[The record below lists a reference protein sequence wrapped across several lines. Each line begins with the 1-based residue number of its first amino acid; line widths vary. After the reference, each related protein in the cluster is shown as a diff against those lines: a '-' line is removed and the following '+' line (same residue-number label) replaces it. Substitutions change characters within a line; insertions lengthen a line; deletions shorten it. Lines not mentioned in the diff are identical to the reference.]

1 MHNNLNVAGQGAIAR
16 FDPLTVR
23 PNAHLSRCE
32 VLTAAAWTGVRD
44 GAATL
49 VASGIGFA
57 ACLGVRTLCRVVS
70 GAHHAVAVV
79 TATVGGAAAY
89 AFGAGTGSEG
99 WSPQRRWI
107 GAGATVACVALTLY
121 TIYNAPEQ
129 PAQAVVAAGHF
140 GTMVYS
146 MTRDMLQSQGRRVF
160 PDVQLD
166 PRRALR
172 WEGGRTTVRHVVRLG
187 LNVMTYTATSIALSR
202 WVALR
207 DLLSSDFGAL
217 LQDLGAFSGESW
229 YTFAMR
235 AINEG
240 SDGLIGTVLLALFF
254 HADLRRGQGWCS
266 NQTDAFGVV
275 VRRAGSRVSTNMLI
289 NALQSKIPPTNG
301 AVASLQGITAIRGA
315 LLNLQPPRGQQAAQR
330 PTQGGGDCLLHAA
343 AGEAQDGPWV
353 CTDPQYLRGSLC
365 DAIRALA
372 NSTERNRVLEGRAL
386 VEHHLQQAVAQLNA
400 DAHVSGFVPVL
411 DGLAL
416 LEGLPE
422 TLRTA
427 LGRCRTADERAQ
439 VAGRWLDDAAQRAPL
454 LDSVA
459 SFYAEPRRYLPTLVL
474 PCLARHLGHPLML
487 HVGSTDTL
495 YNPAGDGPF
504 EEAVHIRHTVSQQG
518 EAGDHFERVESTSG
532 QARTGV
538 RRSEST
544 DRLLDIARIYSTQE
558 GSLLFPGTN
567 QLSQEMSNLGRTDDG
582 EGSGDERGGE
592 NENRLNPNRS
602 PDGRPRNRSREEGKS
617 EVQNTEESK
626 KTN

>member
-1 MHNNLNVAGQGAIAR
+1 MHNNLNVNGQGAIAR
-16 FDPLTVR
+16 VDPLTVR
-23 PNAHLSRCE
+23 PNAQLSRYE

-57 ACLGVRTLCRVVS
+57 ACLGARTLFQMVS

-107 GAGATVACVALTLY
+107 GGGAVVACVALTLY
-121 TIYNAPEQ
+121 TIYDPGQ
-129 PAQAVVAAGHF
+129 HDQAVMVAGYF

-217 LQDLGAFSGESW
+217 LQDLGSFSGESM
-229 YTFAMR
+229 YIFAMR

-240 SDGLIGTVLLALFF
+240 SDGLIGTLLLAFLF

-266 NQTDAFGVV
+266 NQSDAFGVV
-275 VRRAGSRVSTNMLI
+275 VRRAGSRVSTNMFI
-289 NALQSKIPPTNG
+289 NALQSKIPPTKG

-315 LLNLQPPRGQQAAQR
+315 LLNLQPSRWQQAAQR
-330 PTQGGGDCLLHAA
+330 PTEGGGDCLLHAA
-343 AGEAQDGPWV
+343 AGEAQDGSWV
-353 CTDPQYLRGSLC
+353 CTDPQGIRASLG

-372 NSTERNRVLEGRAL
+372 HSTENNRVAEGRAL

-416 LEGLPE
+416 LKGLPE
-422 TLRTA
+422 TLRTELRA
-427 LGRCRTADERAQ
+427 CTTADERAQ
-439 VAGRWLDDAAQRAPL
+439 VAGRWLDDAAQRAL
-454 LDSVA
+454 LLNSVA
-459 SFYAEPRRYLPTLVL
+459 GFYAEPGRYLPTLVL
-474 PCLARHLGHPLML
+474 PCLARHLGRTLVL

-495 YNPAGDGPF
+495 YNLAGDGSF
-504 EEAVHIRHTVSQQG
+504 EAAVHIRHTVSQQG
-518 EAGDHFERVESTSG
+518 EAGDHFERVEASTPGPVNQRTRGLNRSISSHQLLDLARLDDVTDEPSPFNTDDLNG
-532 QARTGV
+532 QNHNARPRTTPNATQTQRIEFPNSNNG
-538 RRSEST
+538 RSE
-544 DRLLDIARIYSTQE
+544 
-558 GSLLFPGTN
+558 
-567 QLSQEMSNLGRTDDG
+567 
-582 EGSGDERGGE
+582 
-592 NENRLNPNRS
+592 
-602 PDGRPRNRSREEGKS
+602 EEH
-617 EVQNTEESK
+617 K
-626 KTN
+626 KQD